1 MFVGFWKKVAG
12 AFVEFE
18 GREGSGVPR
27 PGGLVPEDLSDDA
40 EALIRELGS
49 AAPSPRT
56 APIPQPPPAAPAAAP
71 DPAAGS
77 AEVQEGIPFERIYSE
92 AGVPPS
98 HYTVE
103 QLLAVIERLRAL
115 PREQAL
121 VAIEALDAAD
131 ERWTVADVVAD
142 ADRKTAA
149 LKAVVDRLG
158 ARERAAGEGAAAER
172 ARIEKQV
179 AEADAEVRR
188 QIAALEAEMAGIR
201 EEAAAE
207 TARIEATLRATR
219 EACARERTR
228 VGDELNRIRQ
238 VPVFL
243 SGSQAP
249 RPAGPTDPKS
259 PPRG

>member
-1 MFVGFWKKVAG
+1 MGFWKKVAG

-18 GREGSGVPR
+18 GGEDPGAPR

-56 APIPQPPPAAPAAAP
+56 APTPPPPPSAPAAP

-77 AEVQEGIPFERIYSE
+77 ADVQEGIPFERIYAE

-158 ARERAAGEGAAAER
+158 GRERAAGEGAAAER
-172 ARIEKQV
+172 TRIEKQV

-207 TARIEATLRATR
+207 TARIDAALRATR

-249 RPAGPTDPKS
+249 RPADLQDPKS

>member
-1 MFVGFWKKVAG
+1 MGFWKKVAG
-12 AFVEFE
+12 AFVELE
-18 GREGSGVPR
+18 GREGSGAPS

-40 EALIRELGS
+40 ETLLRELGS
-49 AAPSPRT
+49 APHPPRISPT
-56 APIPQPPPAAPAAAP
+56 PPPPPAATAAGPAT
-71 DPAAGS
+71 GS
-77 AEVQEGIPFERIYSE
+77 AEVQEGIPFERIYAE
-92 AGVPPS
+92 AGVPTS

-103 QLLAVIERLRAL
+103 QLLSVIERLRAI

-121 VAIEALDAAD
+121 VAIDALDAAD

-172 ARIEKQV
+172 TRIEKQV

-188 QIAALEAEMAGIR
+188 QIAALETEMAGIR
-201 EEAAAE
+201 EQAAAE
-207 TARIEATLRATR
+207 TARLEADLRATR

-228 VGDELNRIRQ
+228 IGDELNRIRQ

-249 RPAGPTDPKS
+249 RPADPQGPRS
-259 PPRG
+259 APRG